1 MSVLI
6 TSSPLALD
14 AALPVQEGPA
24 LTHGGLS
31 YRVDAGVLTLAIS
44 HGGKALSVELDFAT
58 NTRIGEHVA
67 DMLAGASNAEP
78 GWGTMQ

>member
-6 TSSPLALD
+6 TSTPLALD
-14 AALPVQEGPA
+14 VALPVQEGPA

-31 YRVDAGVLTLAIS
+31 YRIDAGRLTLALS
-44 HGGKALSVELDFAT
+44 HRGAALSVEIDVAT
-58 NTRIGEHVA
+58 MARIGEHLA
-67 DMLAGASNAEP
+67 DMLAGASNAAP